1 MERLSGN
8 LLKFCSVIVNI
19 KLLFNRVSVT
29 NNNTEPS
36 FQVKRSLII
45 QRFKTVSSKINV
57 QHMESNQETVDTDSS
72 FIN

>member
-19 KLLFNRVSVT
+19 KLLFTRVSVT

>member
-36 FQVKRSLII
+36 FQVKLSLII
-45 QRFKTVSSKINV
+45 QRFKTVSSKMNV